1 MRTRSG
7 WGERLQDQKQVE
19 KVKEVEEKSVAR
31 VRMVLVLA
39 AGLFLGACL
48 PMLGRAATEAVP
60 AGSVAGGAQSPVHT
74 GIAYSMEAPAD
85 VELSTET
92 GETFWQEAVPIVAEG
107 DTWGKPVGRHRTTI
121 YSRWTRDNL
130 YFLFVCPYEEL
141 YLKPNPVTTAET
153 NELWNWDV
161 AEVFIGWEFANIKRY
176 KEFEM
181 SPQGEWVDL
190 DIDREHP
197 LPEGGWKWNSGFQVA
212 ARIDGAKRIW
222 YGAMKIPMSA
232 IAGGPVAAG
241 ARFRINFYRC
251 EGPKDKETKIA
262 WQQVMSENFHTPERF
277 GILEL
282 VGERR

>member
-7 WGERLQDQKQVE
+7 WGER
-19 KVKEVEEKSVAR
+19 VKEVKGKSVAR
-31 VRMVLVLA
+31 TRMVLVLTA
-39 AGLFLGACL
+39 IGFLGICH
-48 PMLGRAATEAVP
+48 PMLGRAAVEAVQ
-60 AGSVAGGAQSPVHT
+60 AGSVAGGAQTPAHT
-74 GIAYSMEAPAD
+74 GIAYSVEAPAD
-85 VELSTET
+85 TVMSTEP
-92 GETFWQEAVPIVAEG
+92 GDAFWQGAIPIVAEG

-153 NELWNWDV
+153 NELWKWDV

-181 SPQGEWVDL
+181 SPQGEWIDL

-197 LPEGGWKWNSGFQVA
+197 LPEGGWKWNSGFQVV
-212 ARIDGAKRIW
+212 ARIDAEKKIW
-222 YGAMKIPMSA
+222 YGAMKIPMAA

-241 ARFRINFYRC
+241 TRFRINFYRS
-251 EGPKDKETKIA
+251 EGPKDREKKIA
-262 WQQVMSENFHTPERF
+262 WQPVMSENFHTPERF

-282 VGERR
+282 VGESR